1 MNFDEAVGKIVQ
13 QRGSRVIFRLATET
27 IRVNVAHYRSH
38 LLTDSKALFAGPC
51 PYRALAGVALPP
63 PKLVLERDLSAVRI
77 ELTTV
82 VVGGRSVPCPSSRR
96 VALWLLP
103 SSERISAAVRA

>member
-1 MNFDEAVGKIVQ
+1 MLDKG
-13 QRGSRVIFRLATET
+13 
-27 IRVNVAHYRSH
+27 
-38 LLTDSKALFAGPC
+38 GPVMGTS
-51 PYRALAGVALPP
+51 LDGT
-63 PKLVLERDLSAVRI
+63 LSAVRI

-82 VVGGRSVPCPSSRR
+82 VVVVALSFALTSRR

>member
-1 MNFDEAVGKIVQ
+1 MGRAEPPIKEVSAGFSLADLFQAELAVV
-13 QRGSRVIFRLATET
+13 
-27 IRVNVAHYRSH
+27 
-38 LLTDSKALFAGPC
+38 LLGNPV
-51 PYRALAGVALPP
+51 ALAGGDKGGP
-63 PKLVLERDLSAVRI
+63 VLGASFDGTLSVVRI

-82 VVGGRSVPCPSSRR
+82 VVGSRSGLCPSSRR